1 MIKDRAGLM
10 RQIDD
15 ATERLMGTV
24 SRLTDEDVRGQSL
37 LPGWTRG
44 HVLTHVA
51 RNGDALRNL
60 ITWARTGVE
69 TPAYR
74 SQEARDA
81 AIDAGAGRSA
91 GELLADVT
99 ESAAAFLATAG
110 TVPEAAWQ
118 VAVRVLNY
126 PEFPAAQLLLRRLV
140 EVELHH
146 TDLGTGYRPSDWPA
160 GFAAMELPEPMWSQR
175 EDRRS
180 WFTPRASHATA
191 TP

>member
-1 MIKDRAGLM
+1 MG
-10 RQIDD
+10 QIDD
-15 ATERLMGTV
+15 AGGRLMGTV
-24 SRLTDEDVRGQSL
+24 SRLTDEDMRERSL

-51 RNGDALRNL
+51 RSADALRNL

-99 ESAAAFLATAG
+99 ESAAAFLEAAG
-110 TVPEAAWQ
+110 TVPEACWQ

-126 PEFPAAQLLLRRLV
+126 PEFPAAQLLLFRLV

-146 TDLGTGYRPSDWPA
+146 TDLGTGYRPGDWPA
-160 GFAAMELPEPMWSQR
+160 GFAAMKLPEPMRSQR

-180 WFTPRASHATA
+180 WFAPRTPHST
-191 TP
+191 